1 MKTNIVRIGNSK
13 GVRLPK
19 SILEQ
24 CRLKD
29 SVELEVEGNVLTIR
43 PIHAP
48 RSGWVEAFSAMAQ
61 QQDDKLLDAGSAS
74 ATEWD
79 KTEWQW

>member
-1 MKTNIVRIGNSK
+1 MRANIVRIGNSR
-13 GVRLPK
+13 GIRLPK

-24 CRLKD
+24 CHLKD
-29 SVELEVEGNVLTIR
+29 TVELEVESNVLTIR
-43 PIHAP
+43 PINEP
-48 RSGWVEAFSAMAQ
+48 RAGWAEAFSTMDK
-61 QQDDKLLDAGSAS
+61 QQDDQLLDADTAS

>member
-1 MKTNIVRIGNSK
+1 MKTNIVRIGNSR

-24 CRLKD
+24 CQLKD

-43 PIHAP
+43 PIQTP
-48 RSGWVEAFSAMAQ
+48 RGGWSEAFSAMAQ
-61 QQDDKLLDAGSAS
+61 QQDDKLLDADTAS

>member
-24 CRLKD
+24 CQLKD
-29 SVELEVEGNVLTIR
+29 SVELEVEGNVLIIR

-48 RSGWVEAFSAMAQ
+48 RGGWSDAFSAMAQ
-61 QQDDKLLDAGSAS
+61 QKDDELLDANTAS

>member
-43 PIHAP
+43 PIHTP
-48 RSGWVEAFSAMAQ
+48 RIGWPEAFSAMAK
-61 QQDDKLLDAGSAS
+61 QQDDKLLDAGTAS